1 MMSTKAFFNYDFGSK
16 LVFAKNITKNLL
28 CSVAAIAMLSG
39 CTSTARM
46 GENGNTPTI
55 WQFNDQAAEDA
66 NLATVAYS
74 QGNFEEAQRLVD
86 RALQSNP
93 KLLQAL
99 IVSAMTAEQLGHYN
113 RARQN
118 YEDIILLNSND
129 TSILGST
136 SGKPEKMSDIAQ
148 KRLRMITLQQ
158 SKMVIEDDNGAKVFN
173 IDDSKAL
180 RQSKSA
186 IAKAIFMAQK
196 KKPVVEEQTTEEQ
209 IETAEILFDDGEQN
223 VIARFLTLKELAEKD
238 LVTQEEFLN
247 ARSAN
252 IGALLPMT
260 NSAPAFGIDRAV
272 PSPDLIIERINVLK
286 EATEAKAITP
296 REFSAE
302 RNLIIETLL
311 PPHPRQRAKR
321 KLPSKDIMTAAKNLR
336 KLEVLYDLN
345 LITSKEKEKEK
356 AAIENYLGINRAPAQ
371 TVEKKTTLSAAQA
384 QKQKEDRAKAEPLVP
399 MVSNPF

>member
-1 MMSTKAFFNYDFGSK
+1 M
-16 LVFAKNITKNLL
+16 FAKNMTKNLL

-93 KLLQAL
+93 KLPQAL

-356 AAIENYLGINRAPAQ
+356 AAIENYLGINRAPTQ

-384 QKQKEDRAKAEPLVP
+384 QKQKDDRAKAEPLVP

>member
-1 MMSTKAFFNYDFGSK
+1 M
-16 LVFAKNITKNLL
+16 FAKNMTKNLL

-93 KLLQAL
+93 KLPQAL

-252 IGALLPMT
+252 IGALLPLT

-371 TVEKKTTLSAAQA
+371 TVEKKTTLSATQA
-384 QKQKEDRAKAEPLVP
+384 QKQKDDRAKAEPLVP

>member
-1 MMSTKAFFNYDFGSK
+1 M
-16 LVFAKNITKNLL
+16 TKNLL

-93 KLLQAL
+93 KLPQAL

-252 IGALLPMT
+252 IGALLPLT

-371 TVEKKTTLSAAQA
+371 TVEKKTTLSTAQA
-384 QKQKEDRAKAEPLVP
+384 QKQKDDRAKAEPLVP

>member
-1 MMSTKAFFNYDFGSK
+1 M
-16 LVFAKNITKNLL
+16 FAKNITKNLL
-28 CSVAAIAMLSG
+28 CSAAVLALLSG
-39 CTSTARM
+39 CNATARM

-93 KLLQAL
+93 KLPQAL

-158 SKMVIEDDNGAKVFN
+158 SKMVIEDDSGAKVFN
-173 IDDSKAL
+173 IEDSKAL

-196 KKPVVEEQTTEEQ
+196 KKPVVEEPTTEEQ
-209 IETAEILFDDGEQN
+209 IEAAEILFDDGEQN
-223 VIARFLTLKELAEKD
+223 AIARFLTLKELAEKD
-238 LVTQEEFLN
+238 LVTQEEFLT

-260 NSAPAFGIDRAV
+260 NPAPAYGIDRAV
-272 PSPDLIIERINVLK
+272 PSPDLIVERINVLK

-302 RNLIIETLL
+302 RDLIIETLL
-311 PPHPRQRAKR
+311 PPHPRQRSKR

-345 LITSKEKEKEK
+345 LITTKEKEKEK

-371 TVEKKTTLSAAQA
+371 TTEKTASAQA
-384 QKQKEDRAKAEPLVP
+384 QTPKTEENKSKAEPLVP
-399 MVSNPF
+399 MVSSPF

>member
-1 MMSTKAFFNYDFGSK
+1 M
-16 LVFAKNITKNLL
+16 FAKNMTKNLL

-93 KLLQAL
+93 KLPQAL

-252 IGALLPMT
+252 IGALLPLT

-296 REFSAE
+296 REFSVE

-371 TVEKKTTLSAAQA
+371 TVEKKTTLSATQA
-384 QKQKEDRAKAEPLVP
+384 QKQKDDRAKAEPLVP

>member
-1 MMSTKAFFNYDFGSK
+1 M
-16 LVFAKNITKNLL
+16 FAKNITKNLL
-28 CSVAAIAMLSG
+28 CSVAAITMLSG

-93 KLLQAL
+93 KLPQAL

-118 YEDIILLNSND
+118 YEDLILLNSND
-129 TSILGST
+129 TTILGST

-196 KKPVVEEQTTEEQ
+196 KKAVVEEPTTEEQ

-302 RNLIIETLL
+302 RDLIIETLL

-356 AAIENYLGINRAPAQ
+356 AAIENYLGINRAPAK
-371 TVEKKTTLSAAQA
+371 TVEKTA
-384 QKQKEDRAKAEPLVP
+384 QKQKQEDEKSKATPLVP
-399 MVSNPF
+399 MVSSPF

>member
-1 MMSTKAFFNYDFGSK
+1 M
-16 LVFAKNITKNLL
+16 FAKNMTKNLL

-93 KLLQAL
+93 KLPQAL

-252 IGALLPMT
+252 IGALLPLT

-371 TVEKKTTLSAAQA
+371 TVEKKTTLSTAQA
-384 QKQKEDRAKAEPLVP
+384 QKQKDDRAKAEPLVP

>member
-1 MMSTKAFFNYDFGSK
+1 M
-16 LVFAKNITKNLL
+16 FAKNITKNLL
-28 CSVAAIAMLSG
+28 CSAAVLALLTG
-39 CTSTARM
+39 CNATARM

-93 KLLQAL
+93 KLPQAL
-99 IVSAMTAEQLGHYN
+99 MVSAMTAEQLGHYN

-129 TSILGST
+129 TTILGSP

-158 SKMVIEDDNGAKVFN
+158 SKMVIEDDSGAKVFN

-196 KKPVVEEQTTEEQ
+196 KKPVIEEPTTEEQ
-209 IETAEILFDDGEQN
+209 IEAAG
-223 VIARFLTLKELAEKD
+223 FLPGTMERL
-238 LVTQEEFLN
+238 
-247 ARSAN
+247 
-252 IGALLPMT
+252 M
-260 NSAPAFGIDRAV
+260 
-272 PSPDLIIERINVLK
+272 ERIGEYLGRRAPLGL
-286 EATEAKAITP
+286 ETEAMVFDASGRLLGKTKGADRLLSEI
-296 REFSAE
+296 RKECEGNNEGQNFS
-302 RNLIIETLL
+302 
-311 PPHPRQRAKR
+311 
-321 KLPSKDIMTAAKNLR
+321 
-336 KLEVLYDLN
+336 
-345 LITSKEKEKEK
+345 
-356 AAIENYLGINRAPAQ
+356 G
-371 TVEKKTTLSAAQA
+371 
-384 QKQKEDRAKAEPLVP
+384 
-399 MVSNPF
+399 